1 MRLTKR
7 HLEELGRISDGWTPF
22 PFQLSGFEKAL
33 LRNGLVMNTFD
44 PRGNV
49 VLVITEAGRA
59 LLAERDIK
67 IKDDSLPDR
76 GQR

>member
-7 HLEELGRISDGWTPF
+7 HLEELGRIGDGWMPF
-22 PFQLSGFEKAL
+22 PFQLSGLEKAL
-33 LRNGLVMNTFD
+33 LRNGLVGSIFD

-59 LLAERDIK
+59 LLAKKAARPTK
-67 IKDDSLPDR
+67 H
-76 GQR
+76 